1 MSMPNTALRF
11 QRDETGFNAEYRVTS
26 VVMRDTQQ
34 VREVEH
40 RETVRIGSFAE
51 TGRTEESI
59 VFQDILTLQPGQY
72 VVRLEVADLNSSRGF
87 RAIDTVDVPAY
98 HSDAKLGTPLLVY
111 EAAGRER
118 VTDRPDIILNPRNT
132 IPYGAESPHVYLEM
146 YGSVTA
152 QPVSL
157 RVVDDAGVPLWS
169 GQATLEQGSAELR
182 HTLVDVPSAALP
194 IGRLWLEASET
205 AGAKPQ
211 RLPLLVTISDQWMV
225 ANFDDVLRFL
235 SLIAYPAELDSMR
248 KAVGAERRAR
258 WEKFWTVRDP
268 LPATPINEFR
278 DQFFERIRIATD
290 EFAESGRPGW
300 ETDRGEVF
308 VVFGAPD
315 HVIERQVGR
324 DMSAQPNFMEWV
336 YESLPGGRLVLQFI
350 DRNGFGRYELTQSSE
365 GAFRTVAARM
375 RPKL

>member
-1 MSMPNTALRF
+1 
-11 QRDETGFNAEYRVTS
+11 
-26 VVMRDTQQ
+26 
-34 VREVEH
+34 
-40 RETVRIGSFAE
+40 
-51 TGRTEESI
+51 
-59 VFQDILTLQPGQY
+59 
-72 VVRLEVADLNSSRGF
+72 
-87 RAIDTVDVPAY
+87 
-98 HSDAKLGTPLLVY
+98 
-111 EAAGRER
+111 
-118 VTDRPDIILNPRNT
+118 
-132 IPYGAESPHVYLEM
+132 
-146 YGSVTA
+146 
-152 QPVSL
+152 
-157 RVVDDAGVPLWS
+157 
-169 GQATLEQGSAELR
+169 
-182 HTLVDVPSAALP
+182 
-194 IGRLWLEASET
+194 
-205 AGAKPQ
+205 
-211 RLPLLVTISDQWMV
+211 MV

-365 GAFRTVAARM
+365 GTFRTVAARM